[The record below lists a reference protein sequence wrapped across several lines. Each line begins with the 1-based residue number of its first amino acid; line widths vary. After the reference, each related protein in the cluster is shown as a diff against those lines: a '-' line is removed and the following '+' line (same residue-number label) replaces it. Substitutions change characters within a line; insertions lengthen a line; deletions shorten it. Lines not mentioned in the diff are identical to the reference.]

1 MIRKVIASMDNET
14 VRELMQRT
22 QRLIEEGTRREPP
35 EELED
40 A

>member
-1 MIRKVIASMDNET
+1 MDDET
-14 VRELMQRT
+14 VARIMKRT

-35 EELED
+35 EDIEQD